1 MIIHKTTISIT
12 EFLKKQKES
21 GKSIGFVPTMGA
33 LHKGH
38 ISLIK
43 ESLEQ
48 NDISVCSI
56 FINPTQFNNKEDF
69 RLYPIS
75 IEKDLQLLIQAGCSV
90 LFLPDE
96 SEIYNLTYIPV
107 QYPLGRIEQLLEGYY
122 RPGHFQGVC
131 QVVDQLL
138 KIIPAD
144 NLYLGQK
151 DYQQC
156 MVIKKLV
163 QIIGKANEISIRIV
177 PTIREDGGLALS
189 SRNLRLSENE
199 KNIALNLYKELTFIK
214 NNLYKAPVNELK
226 NVAANRLQMAG
237 FTVDYVEVANSETLE
252 PSENT
257 EEQLVA
263 LIAATIGKVR
273 LIDNIILN

>member
-1 MIIHKTTISIT
+1 MIIYKTSISIT
-12 EFLKKQKES
+12 EFLIKQKES

-38 ISLIK
+38 ISLI
-43 ESLEQ
+43 ENALEQ
-48 NDISVCSI
+48 NDITVCSI
-56 FINPTQFNNKEDF
+56 FINPTQFNNKEDYK
-69 RLYPIS
+69 LYPVS
-75 IEKDLQLLIQAGCSV
+75 IEKDLELLIQAGCSV

-96 SEIYNLTYIPV
+96 SEIYNMAYSPFH
-107 QYPLGRIEQLLEGYY
+107 YPLGSLEQLLEGHY

-138 KIIPAD
+138 KIIPAN

-163 QIIGKANEISIRIV
+163 KIIGKADKINIHIV
-177 PTIREDGGLALS
+177 PTIREADGLALS

-199 KNIALNLYKELTFIK
+199 KELALNLYKELIFIK
-214 NNLYKAPVNELK
+214 NNLNKTSVSELK
-226 NVAANRLQMAG
+226 NLAVKRLQKAG
-237 FTVDYVEVANSETLE
+237 FNVDYVEVANSESLE
-252 PSENT
+252 PSVSTNEP
-257 EEQLVA
+257 LVA

-273 LIDNIILN
+273 LIDNMILN